1 MANERVR
8 SLPPINTLM
17 AFEAAGRLGSFS
29 EAADELTLTQSAISQ
44 QIHKL
49 EDLVEQRLFFRKGS
63 GVRLTAAGDLLF
75 ETVSKMLG
83 DLAAGFD
90 RIEPYKNEDSA
101 LLVCPADFA
110 HGWLM
115 ARLADLR
122 RTRRAVEVW
131 VITRDEARAID
142 RIDVDL
148 IVSRRPIHT
157 ADVESVP
164 LLEDKSIAVC
174 GRGLAPQLAKL
185 TFPAVVEHA
194 PLLML
199 EEEPDWGGL
208 LRNRRLRG
216 RQLNRVATID
226 SSVLLIDAV
235 ERDLGIGYVSN
246 VLAMTA
252 LQEGRVVRLP
262 AIPSTARPRLWLMR
276 TRLKPR
282 TPVADF
288 AFNWLRDTAAADVVS
303 TEQRPPT
310 SGASGMMP
318 SILSGT

>member
-8 SLPPINTLM
+8 SLPPTNTLM

-29 EAADELTLTQSAISQ
+29 EAADELALTQSAVSQ
-44 QIHKL
+44 QIRKL
-49 EDLVEQRLFFRKGS
+49 EDRVEQRLFFRKGS
-63 GVRLTAAGDLLF
+63 GVRLTKAGGLLF

-115 ARLADLR
+115 ARLGDLR

-174 GRGLAPQLAKL
+174 GRGLAPRLAKL
-185 TFPAVVEHA
+185 PFPAIVERA

-199 EEEPDWGGL
+199 EDEPDWGGF
-208 LRNRRLRG
+208 LRDRRLRG
-216 RQLNRVATID
+216 KQLNRVATID
-226 SSVLLIDAV
+226 SSVLLLGAV
-235 ERDLGIGYVSN
+235 ERDLGVGYVSN
-246 VLAMTA
+246 VLAIAA
-252 LQEGRVVRLP
+252 LQEGRVIRLS

-288 AFNWLRDTAAADVVS
+288 AFNWLRNTAAVDVAS

-310 SGASGMMP
+310 ATGRS
-318 SILSGT
+318 

>member
-1 MANERVR
+1 VANERVR

-17 AFEAAGRLGSFS
+17 AFESAARLGSFS
-29 EAADELTLTQSAISQ
+29 EAADELALTQSAISQ
-44 QIHKL
+44 QIRKL

-63 GVRLTAAGDLLF
+63 GVRLTAAGGLLF

-115 ARLADLR
+115 ARLGDLHR
-122 RTRRAVEVW
+122 IRRAVEVW

-174 GRGLAPQLAKL
+174 GRGLAARLAKL
-185 TFPAVVEHA
+185 PFPAVVERA

-199 EEEPDWGGL
+199 EDEPDWGGF
-208 LRNRRLRG
+208 LRDRRLRG
-216 RQLNRVATID
+216 KRLNRVATID
-226 SSVLLIDAV
+226 SSVLLIGAV
-235 ERDLGIGYVSN
+235 ERDLGVGYVSN
-246 VLAMTA
+246 ILALTA
-252 LQEGRVVRLP
+252 LQEGRVIRLP
-262 AIPSTARPRLWLMR
+262 AIPSTSRPRLWLMR

-288 AFNWLRDTAAADVVS
+288 AFNWLRDTAAGDVGS
-303 TEQRPPT
+303 
-310 SGASGMMP
+310 
-318 SILSGT
+318 

>member
-1 MANERVR
+1 MANERAR

-17 AFEAAGRLGSFS
+17 AFESAGRRGSFS
-29 EAADELTLTQSAISQ
+29 EAADELALTQSAVSQ
-44 QIHKL
+44 QIRKL

-63 GVRLTAAGDLLF
+63 GVRLTEAGGLLF

-115 ARLADLR
+115 ARLGDLR
-122 RTRRAVEVW
+122 RTRRAMEVW
-131 VITRDEARAID
+131 VITRTEARAID

-157 ADVESVP
+157 ADVECVP
-164 LLEDKSIAVC
+164 LLEDRSIAVC
-174 GRGLAPQLAKL
+174 GRGLAPRLAKL
-185 TFPAVVEHA
+185 PFPVVVERA

-199 EEEPDWGGL
+199 EDEPDWGGF
-208 LRNRRLRG
+208 LRDRRLRG
-216 RQLNRVATID
+216 KQLNRVATID
-226 SSVLLIDAV
+226 SSVLLIGAV
-235 ERDLGIGYVSN
+235 ERDLGVGYVSN
-246 VLAMTA
+246 VLAITA
-252 LQEGRVVRLP
+252 LQEGRVIRLP
-262 AIPSTARPRLWLMR
+262 AIPSIARPRLWLMR

-288 AFNWLRDTAAADVVS
+288 AFNWLRDTAAVDVAS
-303 TEQRPPT
+303 IEQHPPT
-310 SGASGMMP
+310 AGGRS
-318 SILSGT
+318 

>member
-29 EAADELTLTQSAISQ
+29 DAADELALTQSAVSQ
-44 QIHKL
+44 QIRKL

-63 GVRLTAAGDLLF
+63 GVRLTAAGALLF
-75 ETVSKMLG
+75 ETVGKMLG
-83 DLAAGFD
+83 ELAAGFD
-90 RIEPYKNEDSA
+90 RIEPYKNADSA
-101 LLVCPADFA
+101 LLVCPPDFA

-115 ARLADLR
+115 ARLGDPHL
-122 RTRRAVEVW
+122 TRRAVEIW
-131 VITRDEARAID
+131 VITRTEARAID

-157 ADVESVP
+157 ADVECVP

-174 GRGLAPQLAKL
+174 GPSLAPRLAKL
-185 TFPAVVEHA
+185 PFPAVVERA

-199 EEEPDWGGL
+199 EDEPDWGGF
-208 LRNRRLRG
+208 LRDGRLRDK
-216 RQLNRVATID
+216 RLNRVATID
-226 SSVLLIDAV
+226 SSVLLIGAV
-235 ERDLGIGYVSN
+235 ERGLGVAYVSN
-246 VLAMTA
+246 VLAIAA
-252 LQEGRVVRLP
+252 LREGRVIRLP
-262 AIPSTARPRLWLMR
+262 AIPSTPRARLWLMR

-288 AFNWLRDTAAADVVS
+288 AFNWLRDTAALDVAS
-303 TEQRPPT
+303 IEHPPT
-310 SGASGMMP
+310 GDRRS
-318 SILSGT
+318 